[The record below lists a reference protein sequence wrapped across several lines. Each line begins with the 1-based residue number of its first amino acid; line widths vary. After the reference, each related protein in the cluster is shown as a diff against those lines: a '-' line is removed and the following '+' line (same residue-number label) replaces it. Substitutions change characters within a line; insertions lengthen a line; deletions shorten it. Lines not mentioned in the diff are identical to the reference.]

1 MVGFKNRY
9 MVMEVFLDPNRD
21 LVVDDPIIITQ
32 FNVSKA
38 IKDSLLENF
47 GECGLA
53 SSLGSL
59 QVKYVNPITKLSIIR
74 ASREEYQKVWS
85 AITMVRSIGNCPVL
99 FNLLDLSD
107 NYSRFVWYCTVIGT
121 ESDSYVSILWIP
133 GSIKA
138 CKNAALKCEELKFE
152 QYKLVAGAS
161 LTAEVNQHMQNCLEK
176 IRTLEH

>member
-9 MVMEVFLDPNRD
+9 MVMEIFLDPNRD
-21 LVVDDPIIITQ
+21 LVADDPIIITQ

-53 SSLGSL
+53 HHLDHSK
-59 QVKYVNPITKLSIIR
+59 VIKYVNPITKLCIIR

-85 AITMVRSIGNCPVL
+85 AITMVRSIGKCPVL
-99 FNLLDLSD
+99 FNLLDLSG
-107 NYSRFVWYCTVIGT
+107 N
-121 ESDSYVSILWIP
+121 
-133 GSIKA
+133 IKA
-138 CKNAALKCEELKFE
+138 CKNAALKCDELKFE
-152 QYKLVAGAS
+152 QYKLVVGAS
-161 LTAEVNQHMQNCLEK
+161 FTAKVNQHMQNCLEK